1 MKEFTFKDF
10 QELELLHLLNNLDK
24 LDTKPCSITIVKDT
38 HIDIPTNFEDMIP
51 KDLVSERVNEMNEA
65 QYKRYKD
72 YINIVRKDRRVQD
85 AKD

>member
-10 QELELLHLLNNLDK
+10 QELELLHFLNILDK
-24 LDTKPCSITIVKDT
+24 LDPKPCSITIVKDT

-51 KDLVSERVNEMNEA
+51 KDLVSERIKEMNEA

-72 YINIVRKDRRVQD
+72 CISIYSKENV
-85 AKD
+85 